1 MVATRRSF
9 PPREMGPFRWLV
21 GLKHTACTAMPSGM
35 NDYCMWTIEERLE
48 AWEEVEDVIRR
59 YLDGERKQS
68 ELIAAQRR
76 LGAVRSRI
84 RGLVEMQRI

>member
-1 MVATRRSF
+1 
-9 PPREMGPFRWLV
+9 
-21 GLKHTACTAMPSGM
+21 M
-35 NDYCMWTIEERLE
+35 NDYCLWTIEERLE